1 MMTIDDGTCQLNF
14 PLDFKTPFSQE
25 LVLRDLDIVGA
36 GSLRRFQIE
45 ELLKNHH
52 IVLRIHEKFVPGSVF
67 DIYQEELLHTLQWLR
82 PQRQNSCEHFD
93 FLDEQRQ
100 LFTRLFPK
108 TIQTL
113 GVAANKIRDA
123 YLQEMEWS
131 SWLLQDHWR
140 YFPGFL
146 RQKFSQNEGLFEVTH
161 WEWVQ
166 AWLEV
171 QPFSLP
177 LSDPGTLV
185 LNPSLQI
192 VSLTAKRDFLDRPQ
206 GVYAVIYHE
215 SQHKIIDRK
224 LEACEA
230 HLLDLLNEE
239 RKYTFSQLVEMA
251 CLQDSLRIKFTTED
265 LTRKLHSLCAEGF
278 ILGDK
283 RSACG
288 V

>member
-1 MMTIDDGTCQLNF
+1 MMTTDGGTCQLKF
-14 PLDFKTPFSQE
+14 PLDFKTPLSQE
-25 LVLRDLDIVGA
+25 LVLRDLDVVGV

-52 IVLRIHEKFVPGSVF
+52 VVLRTHENFVPQSVF
-67 DIYQEELLHTLQWLR
+67 AIYQEELLHTLQWLR
-82 PQRQNSCEHFD
+82 PQRQDSCEHFD

-113 GVAANKIRDA
+113 GVAATKIRDA
-123 YLQEMEWS
+123 YLKEMEWS

-146 RQKFSQNEGLFEVTH
+146 RQKFSQNKDLFEVTH

-177 LSDPGTLV
+177 FADPGTLV

-192 VSLTAKRDFLDRPQ
+192 VSLTSDKDLLNRSQ
-206 GVYAVIYHE
+206 GIYAVIYQE
-215 SQHKIIDRK
+215 NQHKIIDRK

-230 HLLDLLNEE
+230 HLFDLLSED
-239 RKYTFSQLVEMA
+239 RKYTFSQLIEMA
-251 CLQDSLRIKFTTED
+251 CLNDSLGITFSSEKWA
-265 LTRKLHSLCAEGF
+265 LKLSSLCADGF

-283 RSACG
+283 RDAFG